1 MIDYLVYNVLYLQY
15 NIIQYNANNNMEAV
29 VRKQTSF
36 RLREDL
42 LQILQ
47 EQAKKA
53 NRSLNNFVESTL
65 MDAMYSEPNE
75 ETVAAIKEAR
85 SGKYAGVIDTTDF
98 GSFKTTTEKA

>member
-1 MIDYLVYNVLYLQY
+1 
-15 NIIQYNANNNMEAV
+15 MEAV

-65 MDAMYSEPNE
+65 MDAVYSCLLYTSPSP
-75 ETVAAIKEAR
+75 R
-85 SGKYAGVIDTTDF
+85 DTR
-98 GSFKTTTEKA
+98 

>member
-1 MIDYLVYNVLYLQY
+1 MV
-15 NIIQYNANNNMEAV
+15 AV
-29 VRKQTSF
+29 IGKQTSF

-65 MDAMYSEPNE
+65 MDAVYSEPNE
-75 ETVAAIKEAR
+75 ETIAAINEAR
-85 SGKYAGVIDTTDF
+85 SGKYAGTIDVSNFDAF
-98 GSFKTTTEKA
+98 MKSLDEIE

>member
-1 MIDYLVYNVLYLQY
+1 
-15 NIIQYNANNNMEAV
+15 MEAV

-65 MDAMYSEPNE
+65 MDAVYSEPNE
-75 ETVAAIKEAR
+75 ETIAAIEEAR
-85 SGKYAGVIDTTDF
+85 SGKSAGTIDAS
-98 GSFKTTTEKA
+98 SFDAFMKSLDEIE

>member
-1 MIDYLVYNVLYLQY
+1 
-15 NIIQYNANNNMEAV
+15 MEAV
-29 VRKQTSF
+29 IRKQTSF

-65 MDAMYSEPNE
+65 MDAVYSEPND
-75 ETVAAIKEAR
+75 ETIAAINEAR
-85 SGKYAGVIDTTDF
+85 SGKYAGTIDVS
-98 GSFKTTTEKA
+98 SFDAFMKSLDEIE

>member
-1 MIDYLVYNVLYLQY
+1 
-15 NIIQYNANNNMEAV
+15 MEAV

-36 RLREDL
+36 RLRGDL

-65 MDAMYSEPNE
+65 MDAVYSEPNE
-75 ETVAAIKEAR
+75 ETIAAINEAR
-85 SGKYAGVIDTTDF
+85 SGKYAGTIDVS
-98 GSFKTTTEKA
+98 SFDAFMKSLDEIE

>member
-1 MIDYLVYNVLYLQY
+1 
-15 NIIQYNANNNMEAV
+15 MEAV

-65 MDAMYSEPNE
+65 MDAVYSEPNE
-75 ETVAAIKEAR
+75 ETIAAINEAR
-85 SGKYAGVIDTTDF
+85 YGKYAGTIDVSNFDAF
-98 GSFKTTTEKA
+98 MKSLDEIE

>member
-1 MIDYLVYNVLYLQY
+1 
-15 NIIQYNANNNMEAV
+15 MEAV

-65 MDAMYSEPNE
+65 MDAVYSEPNE
-75 ETVAAIKEAR
+75 ETIAATEEAR
-85 SGKYAGVIDTTDF
+85 SGKSAGTIDVS
-98 GSFKTTTEKA
+98 SFDAFMKSLDEIE

>member
-1 MIDYLVYNVLYLQY
+1 MD
-15 NIIQYNANNNMEAV
+15 AV

-42 LQILQ
+42 LQVLQ

-65 MDAMYSEPNE
+65 MDAIYSEPNE
-75 ETVAAIKEAR
+75 ETIAAINEAR
-85 SGKYAGVIDTTDF
+85 SGKFAGKIDAS
-98 GSFKTTTEKA
+98 SFEAFMKSVNEIE